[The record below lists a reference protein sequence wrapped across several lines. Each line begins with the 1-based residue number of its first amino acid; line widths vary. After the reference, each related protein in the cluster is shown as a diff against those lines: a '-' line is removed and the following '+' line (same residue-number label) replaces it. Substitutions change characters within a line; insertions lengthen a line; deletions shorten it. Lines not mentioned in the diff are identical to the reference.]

1 MVNRE
6 VDGVVEHFHLVAAE
20 DAQSSGTEK
29 DFWSLQKFPRTEVM
43 HSTEI
48 TEININQVTI
58 KW

>member
-1 MVNRE
+1 MV
-6 VDGVVEHFHLVAAE
+6 GYFHLVVAE